1 VTSGE
6 HLDLELSD
14 EQRALAGSVRGFLAR
29 EHEPRLVWKGLAALG
44 VLGVATP
51 DGGGGALEIVAAM
64 EELGRAGT
72 PGPLVGTFMATQLLG
87 DVDRDR
93 VAAGD
98 AVAAVGAP
106 PLMPWAAVAD
116 VFIEL
121 SPDGAWLAQP
131 DGAVT
136 PVDTMAGEPWGRL
149 RLERIQP
156 LGGAERAIMIGD
168 VAVAA
173 YLVGAA
179 EHLVAVTA
187 QWLQDRV
194 QFGRAIGEFQSMSHP
209 LADVAIRTRAARS
222 LTRAAAYSADH
233 GATEAGPAA
242 ATARLSATQA
252 ALGATY
258 RAHQSFG
265 ALGFTVEGPVAQMG
279 QRIRQVSLHPPGP
292 RAAREAALAAH
303 GL

>member
-14 EQRALAGSVRGFLAR
+14 EQRALADSVRGFLAR
-29 EHEPRLVWKGLAALG
+29 EHEPRLVWKGLAAIG

-51 DGGGGALEIVAAM
+51 EGGGGALEIVAAM

-87 DVDRDR
+87 DADRDR
-93 VAAGD
+93 LATGD
-98 AVAAVGAP
+98 AVAAVGTP

-116 VFIEL
+116 LFIEL
-121 SPDGAWLAQP
+121 SQDGAWLAQP

-136 PVDTMAGEPWGRL
+136 AVDTMAGEPWGRL

-156 LGGAERAIMIGD
+156 LEGAERAITIGD
-168 VAVAA
+168 VAVAG

-209 LADVAIRTRAARS
+209 LADVAIRTRAARG
-222 LTRAAAYSADH
+222 LTRAAAYGADH
-233 GATEAGPAA
+233 AATAAGSA
-242 ATARLSATQA
+242 ATARLSATHA

-265 ALGFTVEGPVAQMG
+265 ALGFTIEGPVAQMG